1 MSNNL
6 LCLGIYLIF
15 ILFLNFLKGIL
26 FCLKERL
33 VYFRKLM
40 IKIKKGKEVW
50 NHIFLKQ
57 NIQMWCIQNC
67 VTLNFSVSQYSIKGS
82 LKILRNPLVM
92 MLSSLPTLYSSSGV
106 EYSCYWYSLQSLR
119 ILSEDSLQGERK
131 LVYLLTSWFPKQ
143 LLPLLAQS
151 FPEALLCGSYNL

>member
-1 MSNNL
+1 MSWNIFNL
-6 LCLGIYLIF
+6 YNFFLIF
-15 ILFLNFLKGIL
+15 S
-26 FCLKERL
+26 KEYFFVSKRL

-57 NIQMWCIQNC
+57 NIQMWCIQTC

-82 LKILRNPLVM
+82 LKILRDTQVM
-92 MLSSLPTLYSSSGV
+92 MLPSLPTLYSSSGV

-119 ILSEDSLQGERK
+119 ILSEDSLQGEKK
-131 LVYLLTSWFPKQ
+131 LL
-143 LLPLLAQS
+143 
-151 FPEALLCGSYNL
+151 